1 MKRTKAITFRLSE
14 SEYEKVQ
21 NLADE
26 RHMNPTEYA
35 RLVTLGN
42 RIKPTII
49 SKTVIDDNDK
59 KTNES
64 VLEENK
70 ILKQE
75 LEKANK
81 IMDTI
86 APEVEN
92 NGYVNWHKYK
102 HDPNVVNAFLNLYKR
117 KVSKN

>member
-42 RIKPTII
+42 RIKPTVINIENGATI
-49 SKTVIDDNDK
+49 SEDLANA
-59 KTNES
+59 
-64 VLEENK
+64 
-70 ILKQE
+70 E
-75 LEKANK
+75 LENEELLNM
-81 IMDTI
+81 IHSIQDYI
-86 APEVEN
+86 SEN
-92 NGYVNWHKYK
+92 GFMNWHEYK
-102 HDPNVVNAFLNLYKR
+102 NDEVAVKSLQRIRNI
-117 KVSKN
+117 